1 MCGTGLPLEDSEG
14 VSELVDGAM
23 HTLGGLFAAPVFA
36 APLGIVLGVALVY
49 FSRFSATL
57 VTAQDPAMGLIK
69 AMLMLFV
76 RMAVVISSLL
86 AYFVW
91 ARDGFLAFAL
101 CLVLSFIGALGFEA
115 FRAASLSSVSSSG

>member
-1 MCGTGLPLEDSEG
+1 MRLPLDDSEG
-14 VSELVDGAM
+14 VSALVDGAM
-23 HTLGGLFAAPVFA
+23 NTLGGLFVAPVFA
-36 APLGIVLGVALVY
+36 ASLGIVLGVALVF
-49 FSRFSATL
+49 FSRFSSKL
-57 VTAQDPAMGLIK
+57 MTAQDPAMGLIK
-69 AMLMLFV
+69 VMALLFV